1 MEKSD
6 RIAYEKPELL
16 DYRYWGVV
24 SGDAQTI
31 SNPGDVDPGYDP
43 KTCDTGFEDS

>member
-1 MEKSD
+1 MKKSD

-24 SGDAQTI
+24 SGDPATP
-31 SNPGDVDPGYDP
+31 S
-43 KTCDTGFEDS
+43 DTGDAEQPVPGCDDFEDS